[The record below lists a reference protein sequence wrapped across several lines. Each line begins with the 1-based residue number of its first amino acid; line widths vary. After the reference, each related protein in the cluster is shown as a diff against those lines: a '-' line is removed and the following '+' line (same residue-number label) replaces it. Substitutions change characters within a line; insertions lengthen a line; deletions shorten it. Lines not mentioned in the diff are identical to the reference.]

1 MTSQTLSAPF
11 VRLRLKA
18 TRGVTIAFVPSRE
31 RKRRQPGLATD
42 DPAFVGWHQLVRG
55 VQGSQVHFDFVCG
68 ASENCRAAAGAEKPS
83 GVVARLAFDR
93 HRILGEHRRSVK
105 KGAMVLAAVET
116 MTNADPVWESR
127 RHNPDVA
134 AQATASESVHAASPP
149 KSSGRNGYNERHRH
163 CNCPAAGGPRAGR
176 VVFCSGR

>member
-1 MTSQTLSAPF
+1 MTSQTPSHRSWDLP
-11 VRLRLKA
+11 LKA
-18 TRGVTIAFVPSRE
+18 TRGVTIALVPSHE

-55 VQGSQVHFDFVCG
+55 VQASQVHFDLVCG
-68 ASENCRAAAGAEKPS
+68 ASENCRAATGTEKPP
-83 GVVARLAFDR
+83 GVVARLAFNR

-105 KGAMVLAAVET
+105 KRPMMLAAVET
-116 MTNADPVWESR
+116 MTNADPVWEPR
-127 RHNPDVA
+127 RHYPDVA

-163 CNCPAAGGPRAGR
+163 CNCPLRAGAR
-176 VVFCSGR
+176 RIR